1 MVTFLVL
8 VASFAASFVFA
19 SFFEWVLHKYFM
31 HGVLNRGYPYRA
43 HALVHHA
50 VFSRGDRYYLQDKK
64 DKSLV
69 TMAWWNGPVLFLINL
84 PIPATAAWLFDSVWV
99 FVGSASAFAAYYVA
113 YEYLHWCMHVP
124 AKRWIEGTRFFK
136 WIDIHHRVHH
146 LHPMKNLNVVLP
158 VADFLLRSRLAMPAE
173 AATAGVR

>member
-1 MVTFLVL
+1 MRDVVVVGSGIAAAGVGIVNWSTMLQI
-8 VASFAASFVFA
+8 AAS
-19 SFFEWVLHKYFM
+19 WVISPIFGAVVAALLLH
-31 HGVLNRGYPYRA
+31 VLKVRVLYAPDRLRA
-43 HALVHHA
+43 AATWVPLLIAL
-50 VFSRGDRYYLQDKK
+50 
-64 DKSLV
+64 
-69 TMAWWNGPVLFLINL
+69 M
-84 PIPATAAWLFDSVWV
+84 
-99 FVGSASAFAAYYVA
+99 ASAFAAYYLA